1 MKKVR
6 WGVIAAGGIADRR
19 TIPGMMLADNAE
31 LVAVMEINM
40 ELAEKIRAKYNAKRA
55 YDNVDA
61 ILADPE
67 IDAVYIASPVNYHKE
82 QAIKAAKAKKH
93 ILIEKPICMTVED
106 GEEVIRVCEQ
116 EGVKLATGLM
126 MRYHAYH
133 QAMKKIID
141 EGKLG
146 KLTTCRAQ
154 FTCWY
159 PDIPGAWRQ
168 IKSESGG
175 GALVDLGVH
184 AIDLLQYI
192 AGSKAKT
199 VIGLSSTNVFNYEV
213 DDQASTLM
221 EFENGAF
228 AYVDVNFNIP
238 DDAALC
244 RMEFYGTCGSMIAE
258 GTLSQVEGG
267 SLKVLLCEDKGY
279 DAQQNRS
286 AAEPME
292 VNVEFGNMYT
302 KEIESFGRSILD
314 GQEIQ
319 VTAEDALYVQK
330 IMYAAYESTETRKF
344 VDVK

>member
-55 YDNVDA
+55 YDSA
-61 ILADPE
+61 EALLADPE
-67 IDAVYIASPVNYHKE
+67 IDAVYIASPVNYHKD
-82 QAIKAAKAKKH
+82 QAIAAARAKKH

-106 GEEVIRVCEQ
+106 GEEVLRICKE
-116 EGVKLATGLM
+116 EGVKIATGLM

-133 QAMKKIID
+133 QVMKKFVD

-146 KLTTCRAQ
+146 QLTSIRGQ

-184 AIDLLQYI
+184 AIDLIQYI
-192 AGSKAKT
+192 AGSKAKVVAGMSDT
-199 VIGLSSTNVFNYEV
+199 KVFNYEV

-221 EFENGAF
+221 ELENGAY

-238 DDAALC
+238 DAAAIC
-244 RMEFYGTCGSMIAE
+244 RLEFYGTRGSMRAE

-267 SLKVLLCEDKGY
+267 TLTVLLSDEAGY
-279 DAQQNRS
+279 DAQQNRNDV
-286 AAEPME
+286 EPVE

-314 GQEIQ
+314 GQEIE
-319 VTAEDALYVQK
+319 VPAEDAIQVQK
-330 IMYAAYESTETRKF
+330 VMYAAYESAEKKKF
-344 VDVK
+344 IEL

>member
-31 LVAVMEINM
+31 LIAVMEINM

-55 YDNVDA
+55 YDSVDA
-61 ILADPE
+61 LLADPE
-67 IDAVYIASPVNYHKE
+67 IDAVYIASPVNYHKD
-82 QAIKAAKAKKH
+82 QAIAAARAKKH

-106 GEEVIRVCEQ
+106 GEEVLRICKE
-116 EGVKLATGLM
+116 EGVLIATGLM

-133 QAMKKIID
+133 QVMKQFVD

-146 KLTTCRAQ
+146 QLTSIRGQ

-168 IKSESGG
+168 KKSESGG

-184 AIDLLQYI
+184 AIDLIQYI
-192 AGSKAKT
+192 AGSKAKVVAGMSDT
-199 VIGLSSTNVFNYEV
+199 KVFNYEV

-221 EFENGAF
+221 ELENGAY

-238 DDAALC
+238 DAAAIC
-244 RMEFYGTCGSMIAE
+244 RLEFYGTRGSMRAE

-267 SLKVLLCEDKGY
+267 TLTVLLSDESGY
-279 DAQQNRS
+279 DAQQNRNDV
-286 AAEPME
+286 EPVE

-319 VTAEDALYVQK
+319 VPAEDAIQVQK
-330 IMYAAYESTETRKF
+330 VMYAAYESAEKRKF
-344 VDVK
+344 IEL

>member
-31 LVAVMEINM
+31 LIAVMEINM

-61 ILADPE
+61 LLADPE
-67 IDAVYIASPVNYHKE
+67 IDAVYIASPVNYHKD
-82 QAIKAAKAKKH
+82 QAIAAARAKKH

-106 GEEVIRVCEQ
+106 GEEVVRICKE
-116 EGVKLATGLM
+116 EGVLIATGLM

-133 QAMKKIID
+133 QVMKQFVE

-146 KLTTCRAQ
+146 QLTSIRGQ

-168 IKSESGG
+168 KKSESGG

-184 AIDLLQYI
+184 AIDLIQYI
-192 AGSKAKT
+192 AGSKAKVVAGMSDT
-199 VIGLSSTNVFNYEV
+199 KVFNYEV

-221 EFENGAF
+221 ELENGAY

-238 DDAALC
+238 DAAAIC
-244 RMEFYGTCGSMIAE
+244 RLEFYGTRGSMRAE

-267 SLKVLLCEDKGY
+267 TLTVLLSDESGY
-279 DAQQNRS
+279 DAQQNRNDV
-286 AAEPME
+286 EPVE

-319 VTAEDALYVQK
+319 VPAEDAIQVQK
-330 IMYAAYESTETRKF
+330 VMYAAYESAEKKQF
-344 VDVK
+344 INL

>member
-31 LVAVMEINM
+31 LIAVMEVNM
-40 ELAEKIRAKYNAKRA
+40 DFAEKIRAKYNAKRA

-67 IDAVYIASPVNYHKE
+67 IDAVYIASPVNYHKA
-82 QAIKAAKAKKH
+82 QAIAAAKAKKH

-106 GEEVIRVCEQ
+106 GEEVLRICEE
-116 EGVKLATGLM
+116 EGVKIATGLM

-133 QAMKKIID
+133 QAMKDIMD

-159 PDIPGAWRQ
+159 PDMPGAWRQ

-192 AGSKAKT
+192 AGSKVKT
-199 VIGLSSTNVFNYEV
+199 VAGMSSTNVFKYEV

-221 EFENGAF
+221 ELENGAF

-267 SLKVLLCEDKGY
+267 SLKVLLCEDRGY
-279 DAQQNRS
+279 DAQQNR
-286 AAEPME
+286 APAEPIE
-292 VNVEFGNMYT
+292 VPVEFGNMYT

-319 VTAEDALYVQK
+319 VPAEDAIQVQK
-330 IMYAAYESTETRKF
+330 VMYAAYESAETRKF